1 MFYNHL
7 RCLMKRN
14 VYQDLDSVMDEL
26 GLFVNDRTGGFFD
39 DSINGKLKIKNS
51 FHSDKFEIITEDGQR
66 ILFFNEVVFLKSLF
80 DTEAAFNI
88 KLFV

>member
-1 MFYNHL
+1 
-7 RCLMKRN
+7 MKSN

-39 DSINGKLKIKNS
+39 DSFSGKLNIKKS
-51 FHSDKFEIITEDGQR
+51 FNSDKFEIISDDGQC